1 MSPPVISKNSTTV
14 SVSNI
19 NIHLGGNLQ
28 SQQRLALYNQ
38 VKVQTRL
45 DVFSQQQFVQLIL
58 WALFLECTYNADFFK
73 TF

>member
-38 VKVQTRL
+38 VKV
-45 DVFSQQQFVQLIL
+45 FSQQQFVQLIL
-58 WALFLECTYNADFFK
+58 WALFLECTYKAEFFK